1 LKAASSSLQA
11 SKTAL
16 EAEHKEQKDLVASL
30 EEQLEKQKQLTD
42 AEAESK
48 ADVERK
54 LQEAQASEL
63 ALRNNLEAK
72 MAIEPESK
80 ADVSTD
86 VAERK
91 SDPEKNQEKD
101 RCGIA
106 NTFPSCVPLVP
117 HFFPTCFP
125 PVLLVS
131 RLFPYYCLLCPTCL
145 PLFSACLPLIP
156 HFASTPTFLPLPLLS
171 QLSPTCLPVVVS
183 HLSPHRKNCFHLSP
197 NCFAHL
203 FYRWKLLLDANYSR
217 RNLTLESSHPGI
229 RNSHACWVVKLD

>member
-1 LKAASSSLQA
+1 M
-11 SKTAL
+11 T
-16 EAEHKEQKDLVASL
+16 V
-30 EEQLEKQKQLTD
+30 
-42 AEAESK
+42 
-48 ADVERK
+48 
-54 LQEAQASEL
+54 
-63 ALRNNLEAK
+63 
-72 MAIEPESK
+72 EPESK

-86 VAERK
+86 VAARNRK
-91 SDPEKNQEKD
+91 RTDAELPTPFLRAYHLSP
-101 RCGIA
+101 
-106 NTFPSCVPLVP
+106 TSFPLVS
-117 HFFPTCFP
+117 HLFPTCL
-125 PVLLVS
+125 LLVS